1 MNKDLRH
8 RTNPAPG
15 EAGFA
20 ADETGLAADEAG
32 PAPATQND
40 PAPCAT
46 LGEVIIDVRNLTK
59 VYRGGIKAVRGVSFD
74 VKKGEIFGFLGP
86 NGAGKTTTI
95 MMLITLLEPT
105 SGEAKVCGFDSAR
118 QPDEVRVRIGYVSQ
132 DIAVDENLTG
142 RENLVLQG
150 HLYHLDRE
158 TIAKRSREVLE
169 MVDLTDR
176 ADALVSTYS
185 GGMRKR
191 LDIAEGLI
199 HRPSILFLDEPTL
212 GLDIQTRTRIWEYV
226 RRLRAEE
233 GITVFMTTHYMEEAD
248 NLCDRIA
255 IIDHGQIVALGTP
268 SELKAGIGGDLLLLE
283 VDGRPAPAKR
293 AEATAAPAG
302 VAVPA
307 APPAAAPATGPAAD
321 PQAEEFARF
330 LGSLEGVTKVGAA
343 ADGRWML
350 VVTGGER
357 VAPKVLAAVSRR
369 GLTTR
374 SLAIKKPSLDDV
386 FLHYTGRALRE
397 DEGGGDFFRH
407 RMSLRRARM

>member
-1 MNKDLRH
+1 MSSETSAR
-8 RTNPAPG
+8 
-15 EAGFA
+15 
-20 ADETGLAADEAG
+20 ADDT
-32 PAPATQND
+32 
-40 PAPCAT
+40 
-46 LGEVIIDVRNLTK
+46 IIDVRNLVK
-59 VYRGGIKAVRGVSFD
+59 VYRGGVKAVRGVTFD

-95 MMLITLLEPT
+95 VMLITLLKPT
-105 SGEAKVCGFDSAR
+105 AGAAAVCGWDIAAT
-118 QPDEVRVRIGYVSQ
+118 PDEVRVRIGYVSQ

-142 RENLVLQG
+142 RENLALQG

-158 TIAKRSREVLE
+158 TIAERSREVLE

-226 RRLRAEE
+226 RRLRDQE
-233 GITVFMTTHYMEEAD
+233 GITVFMTTHYMDEAD
-248 NLCDRIA
+248 KLCDRIA

-268 SELKAGIGGDLLLLE
+268 GELKASIGGDLLLLE
-283 VDGRPAPAKR
+283 VDGRPAPAKPVAPGNGAVFATDER
-293 AEATAAPAG
+293 GSPNHAEA
-302 VAVPA
+302 PA
-307 APPAAAPATGPAAD
+307 APPSPV
-321 PQAEEFARF
+321 AEEFAKF
-330 LGSLEGVTKVGAA
+330 LRGLDGVTKVGTAD
-343 ADGRWML
+343 DGRWML
-350 VVTGGER
+350 VVTTGEK
-357 VAPKVLAAVSRR
+357 VAPKVLAAVSSK
-369 GLTTR
+369 GLTVR
-374 SLAIKKPSLDDV
+374 SLAINRPSLDDV

-397 DEGGGDFFRH
+397 DEGGGDFFRQ